1 MSNNYPSVTIKN
13 GREKSIKRFHPWV
26 FSGSIDSA
34 ERELKEGELIRVIDE
49 KEAFLGIGHCA
60 GGSLSI
66 KILTFKDEVI
76 DQLWFD
82 VTIEKAAKA
91 KKDLGFPNAKTNAFR
106 LVHGEGDGLPGL
118 IIDIYDK
125 VAVMQFHSVGMEL
138 SEEMVVGALQKIGHQ
153 NILIKPAGKGKTSVA
168 SGEIPER
175 ITVLEHGIELS
186 IDVLNGQK
194 TGFFLDQRDSRFVVR
209 QYAKGRKV
217 LNVFS
222 YTGGF
227 SISAL
232 KGGAISAL
240 SVDSAQK
247 ALDIAQDNARLS
259 KVKSKHTILKTDA
272 LPYLENMTEG
282 YDLIILDPPAFAK
295 HKSARHNAIQAYR
308 RINEAALR
316 KIEPGGLL
324 FTFSCS
330 QVIDTQ
336 LFSGIL
342 ASAAINVGRQ
352 ARIVQHL
359 RQPADHAV
367 SIFHP
372 EGSYLKGL
380 VLMVD

>member
-1 MSNNYPSVTIKN
+1 MSIKYPSVTIKA

-34 ERELKEGELIRVIDE
+34 ERELKEGELVRVIDE
-49 KEAFLGIGHCA
+49 NEAFLGIGHCA

-76 DQLWFD
+76 DQLWFE
-82 VTIEKAAKA
+82 TAIEKASKA
-91 KKDLGFPNAKTNAFR
+91 KKELGFPNAHTNAFR

-118 IIDIYDK
+118 VIDIYDT
-125 VAVMQFHSVGMEL
+125 VAVMQFHSVGMEI
-138 SEEMVVGALQKIGHQ
+138 SEEMIVGALQKMGHL
-153 NILIKPAGKGKTSVA
+153 NILIKPTSKGKTTVA

-186 IDVLNGQK
+186 IDVLKGQK
-194 TGFFLDQRDSRFVVR
+194 TGFFLDQRDSRHVVGN
-209 QYAKGRKV
+209 YAKGRKV

-232 KGGAISAL
+232 KGGAKSAL
-240 SVDSAQK
+240 SVDSAQS
-247 ALDIAQDNARLS
+247 ALDIAQDNARLN
-259 KVKSKHTILKTDA
+259 KVKAKHTVLKTDA

-336 LFSGIL
+336 LFGDIV

-352 ARIVQHL
+352 ARIVKHL
-359 RQPADHAV
+359 RQPADHSV
-367 SIFHP
+367 SVFHP